1 MQQRGFWRYENGLLA
16 MMCMTFGFVFFDRMA
31 IVYMFPYI
39 VRDIPLTNTQMG
51 MLTSML
57 SLMWAVSGYMLG
69 AYADRHGN
77 RKTILVAMVTVF
89 SVCSFLSGMAA
100 SFLLL
105 LLFRG
110 VMGLAEGPVLPIAQ
124 SMMAEESSPQ
134 RRGFNMGLLQNGAG
148 SLMSLLLGPIIVVA
162 LAEAFNWRVAF
173 FISGIPGL
181 IIAALLWRFVRKSQ
195 AGQGMPAAPAV
206 SASVHAKSGMTLG
219 QLLANRNI
227 VLCVL
232 ISCAFLTWFIV
243 LVTFAPIY
251 LVKQRGL
258 SPESMSTVMAALGMA
273 AVIWGFV
280 APALSDRLGRRP
292 VVIFFCLVSVLAPM
306 SIIHVQGS
314 TTVMACAIFFTYAG
328 AGCLPLVMATIPSE
342 TIPARYVAT
351 ALGLIMGAGEIVG
364 GVLSPVLAGVAADR
378 LGATAPF
385 WISAGGA
392 ALATVLALFLV
403 ETAPA
408 ALARRERSRQGARD
422 LPPSLSREA

>member
-1 MQQRGFWRYENGLLA
+1 MKS
-16 MMCMTFGFVFFDRMA
+16 A
-31 IVYMFPYI
+31 I
-39 VRDIPLTNTQMG
+39 
-51 MLTSML
+51 
-57 SLMWAVSGYMLG
+57 
-69 AYADRHGN
+69 
-77 RKTILVAMVTVF
+77 
-89 SVCSFLSGMAA
+89 
-100 SFLLL
+100 
-105 LLFRG
+105 
-110 VMGLAEGPVLPIAQ
+110 
-124 SMMAEESSPQ
+124 
-134 RRGFNMGLLQNGAG
+134 
-148 SLMSLLLGPIIVVA
+148 
-162 LAEAFNWRVAF
+162 
-173 FISGIPGL
+173 
-181 IIAALLWRFVRKSQ
+181 
-195 AGQGMPAAPAV
+195 
-206 SASVHAKSGMTLG
+206 TLG

-227 VLCVL
+227 LLCVL

-292 VVIFFCLVSVLAPM
+292 VVVFFCLVSLFAPL

-314 TTVMACAIFFTYAG
+314 VTVMACAIFFTYAG

-364 GVLSPVLAGVAADR
+364 GVLSPVLAGMAADR
-378 LGATAPF
+378 FGATAPF

-392 ALATVLALFLV
+392 MLATVLALFLV

-408 ALARRERSRQGARD
+408 ALARRQRVAQPVPGLS
-422 LPPSLSREA
+422 PSLSKEA

>member
-1 MQQRGFWRYENGLLA
+1 MQSRGFWRYENGLLA

-31 IVYMFPYI
+31 IVFMFPYI
-39 VRDIPLTNTQMG
+39 VKDIALTNTQMG
-51 MLTSML
+51 MLTSVL
-57 SLMWAVSGYMLG
+57 SLMWAASGYLIG
-69 AYADRHGN
+69 AYADRSGS

-89 SVCSFLSGMAA
+89 SVCSFLSGMAT

-105 LLFRG
+105 LTFRG

-124 SMMAEESSPQ
+124 SMMAEESSPA

-162 LAEAFNWRVAF
+162 LAEAFTWRVAF

-181 IIAALLWRFVRKSQ
+181 IIAVLLWRFVRK
-195 AGQGMPAAPAV
+195 GQGGAPAPI
-206 SASVHAKSGMTLG
+206 ATQAKSAMTLG
-219 QLLANRNI
+219 QLLAYRNI

-258 SPESMSTVMAALGMA
+258 SPESMSTVMAALGTA

-292 VVIFFCLVSVLAPM
+292 IVVFFCLVSVLAPL
-306 SIIHVQGS
+306 SIVHVQGS
-314 TTVMACAIFFTYAG
+314 ATLMACAIFFTYAG

-351 ALGLIMGAGEIVG
+351 ALGLIMGAGEIIG
-364 GVLSPVLAGVAADR
+364 GVLSPVLAGMAADR
-378 LGATAPF
+378 FGAEAPF
-385 WISAGGA
+385 WLSAGGA

-408 ALARRERSRQGARD
+408 ALARRQRAAPAVQD
-422 LPPSLSREA
+422 LPSGLSKDA

>member
-31 IVYMFPYI
+31 IVFMFPYI
-39 VRDIPLTNTQMG
+39 VKDIALTNTQMG

-57 SLMWAVSGYMLG
+57 SLMWAVSGYMIG
-69 AYADRHGN
+69 AYADRRGN
-77 RKTILVAMVTVF
+77 RKAILVAMVTVF
-89 SVCSFLSGMAA
+89 SICSFLSGMAT
-100 SFLLL
+100 SFLFL

-124 SMMAEESSPQ
+124 SMMAEESSPA

-162 LAEAFNWRVAF
+162 LAQAFTWRVAF

-181 IIAALLWRFVRKSQ
+181 IIAALLWRFVRKNQ
-195 AGQGMPAAPAV
+195 AGQVGLEAPAMARPK
-206 SASVHAKSGMTLG
+206 SAMTFG
-219 QLLANRNI
+219 QLLAYRNI

-280 APALSDRLGRRP
+280 APALSDRFGRRP
-292 VVIFFCLVSVLAPM
+292 IVVFFCLVSILAPL
-306 SIIHVQGS
+306 SIIYVHGS
-314 TTVMACAIFFTYAG
+314 AMVMACAIFFTYAG

-342 TIPARYVAT
+342 TIPSRYVAT
-351 ALGLIMGAGEIVG
+351 ALGLIMGAGEVIG
-364 GVLSPVLAGVAADR
+364 GVISPVLAGMAADR
-378 LGATAPF
+378 FGAEAPF
-385 WISAGGA
+385 WMSAGGA
-392 ALATVLALFLV
+392 ALATALALCLV

-408 ALARRERSRQGARD
+408 ALERRQRMASAIPDLRSG
-422 LPPSLSREA
+422 LSEDA

>member
-31 IVYMFPYI
+31 IVFMFPYI
-39 VRDIPLTNTQMG
+39 VKDIALTNTQMG

-57 SLMWAVSGYMLG
+57 SLMWAVSGYMIG
-69 AYADRHGN
+69 AYADRRGN
-77 RKTILVAMVTVF
+77 RKTILVAMVAVF
-89 SVCSFLSGMAA
+89 SICSFLSGMAT

-124 SMMAEESSPQ
+124 SMMAEESSPA

-162 LAEAFNWRVAF
+162 LAEAFTWRVAF

-195 AGQGMPAAPAV
+195 AGQVGREAPAIARPK
-206 SASVHAKSGMTLG
+206 SAMTLG
-219 QLLANRNI
+219 QLLAYRNI

-292 VVIFFCLVSVLAPM
+292 IVVFFCLVSILAPL
-306 SIIHVQGS
+306 SIIHVHGS
-314 TTVMACAIFFTYAG
+314 ATVMACAIFFTYAG

-342 TIPARYVAT
+342 TIPSRYVAT
-351 ALGLIMGAGEIVG
+351 ALGLIMGAGEVIG
-364 GVLSPVLAGVAADR
+364 GVISPVLAGMAADR
-378 LGATAPF
+378 FGAEAPF
-385 WISAGGA
+385 WMSAGGA
-392 ALATVLALFLV
+392 ALATALALGLV

-408 ALARRERSRQGARD
+408 ALERRKRIASAIPDLRSG
-422 LPPSLSREA
+422 LSEDA